1 MSRPPPATLG
11 LVPPGPKLGSEPG
24 SMLQR
29 IVLKQF
35 HFILFHLIYSI
46 TLHQPAGT
54 TRFLPC
60 SLFLVLCG
68 FVNEVRGRVSDVLT
82 PKCSSLSPSVR
93 ALISSHSFDCREPF
107 VPVVCFVVVLRES
120 LLP

>member
-11 LVPPGPKLGSEPG
+11 LVPPGPMLGSEPG

-35 HFILFHLIYSI
+35 HFILFHLINSI

-60 SLFLVLCG
+60 SLFLVPVGSCMKFG
-68 FVNEVRGRVSDVLT
+68 VARSDT
-82 PKCSSLSPSVR
+82 SVFFAIPER
-93 ALISSHSFDCREPF
+93 AWFYI
-107 VPVVCFVVVLRES
+107 
-120 LLP
+120 